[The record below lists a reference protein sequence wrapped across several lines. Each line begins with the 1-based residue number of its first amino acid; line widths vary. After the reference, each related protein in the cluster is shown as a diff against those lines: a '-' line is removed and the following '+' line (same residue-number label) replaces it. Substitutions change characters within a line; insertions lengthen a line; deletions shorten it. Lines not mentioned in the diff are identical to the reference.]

1 MDIQAAKPVSNVSAP
16 TSAAGKRAAS
26 SPVQDSPSA
35 LPVGKPQP
43 PVRDLQHSLAV
54 VAEQLNEY
62 LRSSSRD
69 LEFHVDSG
77 ANTTVVTVRNPSTG
91 EVVRQIPNE
100 EALRIMR
107 NLNAQSGTF
116 VDLTA

>member
-1 MDIQAAKPVSNVSAP
+1 MDIKAARPVSNVPA
-16 TSAAGKRAAS
+16 TAAAGKRADPNPAKDKA
-26 SPVQDSPSA
+26 PVR
-35 LPVGKPQP
+35 PVVEPP
-43 PVRDLQHSLAV
+43 PVRDLQHTLAV

-77 ANTTVVTVRNPSTG
+77 ADTTVVTVRNPSTG

-100 EALRIMR
+100 DALRLMR
-107 NLNAQSGTF
+107 NMNAQSGTF

>member
-1 MDIQAAKPVSNVSAP
+1 MDIKAAKPVSNVSVSA
-16 TSAAGKRAAS
+16 AAGKRAVQN
-26 SPVQDSPSA
+26 PVQGDSPA
-35 LPVGKPQP
+35 RPVVKAP
-43 PVRDLQHSLAV
+43 PVRDMQHTLAV

-100 EALRIMR
+100 DALRLMR
-107 NLNAQSGTF
+107 KLNAESGTF
-116 VDLTA
+116 LDVTA